1 VIFIKMPRYRSRRVT
16 WRDRSLYNKRIPY
29 QDGFGLAAH
38 NRRLKDKKSESG
50 TRKRKRFLDLS
61 NKLADKIQHAE
72 HSILRGMKKEG
83 KYIEKEIGKGVKWVK
98 KEAVSGIEAFVAAK
112 ATKWAVEGLT
122 TLFDII
128 AAPETGGA
136 SLAAL
141 PEELAAEEIEMTAI
155 ETAV

>member
-1 VIFIKMPRYRSRRVT
+1 MGIKMPRYRTRRVI
-16 WRDRSLYNKRIPY
+16 WRDRPLYNKRIPY

-38 NRRLKDKKSESG
+38 SHRLKEIKKEPISR
-50 TRKRKRFLDLS
+50 RKKRFLDLS

-72 HSILRGMKKEG
+72 HSIKRGIKREG
-83 KYIEKEIGKGVKWVK
+83 KYIEKEIGKGAKWAK
-98 KEAVSGIEAFVAAK
+98 KEVIAAE
-112 ATKWAVEGLT
+112 ATKWAIEGLT

-141 PEELAAEEIEMTAI
+141 PEELEEEDIEMTVLENAAN
-155 ETAV
+155 TS

>member
-1 VIFIKMPRYRSRRVT
+1 MARYRSRRIV

-38 NRRLKDKKSESG
+38 NRRLKEIKKEPASR
-50 TRKRKRFLDLS
+50 RKKRFLDLS

-72 HSILRGMKKEG
+72 HSILRGMKREG
-83 KYIEKEIGKGVKWVK
+83 KYIEKEISKGAKWAK
-98 KEAVSGIEAFVAAK
+98 KEAVAGIEAFVAAK

-141 PEELAAEEIEMTAI
+141 PEELEEEEIEMTAM
-155 ETAV
+155 EAAV